1 MSKEDRE
8 AMEKRIEDGVA
19 RERAEKRM
27 KRRKKLKKEGNSF
40 WSDFKKFISKG
51 NIIDLAVAVVVG
63 GAFNSIVTGVVNYIS
78 SPLIALLIGDV
89 DLSEQMLVLREP
101 LLNEAG
107 EVVKQGIYLQWGS
120 LLQAIINFLVI
131 ALFIFSVLRLLTKLQ
146 AAATKEKTKE
156 EAKKK
161 AEAEEKAKA
170 EAEAEAKAKAKADA
184 EAKAAEEAR
193 RAALEEREKAFYAN
207 VEKQTK
213 LLEQIAA
220 SAAKN

>member
-1 MSKEDRE
+1 M
-8 AMEKRIEDGVA
+8 
-19 RERAEKRM
+19 
-27 KRRKKLKKEGNSF
+27 
-40 WSDFKKFISKG
+40 
-51 NIIDLAVAVVVG
+51 
-63 GAFNSIVTGVVNYIS
+63 TGVVNYII

-146 AAATKEKTKE
+146 AVAAKEKTEE

-170 EAEAEAKAKAKADA
+170 EAEAKAAADA
-184 EAKAAEEAR
+184 EAKAAEEAQ